1 AKVADS
7 NASGN
12 VTAGPNSL
20 AGGIAGSGNGSFTN
34 VSTSSAQTVKAGNDS
49 VLGGLVAVIELG
61 GSVSNSASHG
71 AVSGPGAKSV
81 VGGVVGVN
89 AGNVSGT
96 TASGTVT
103 AANSS
108 YAGGL
113 IGINFGSV
121 QSSST
126 TSTAS
131 VTGTGQSVIGGLV
144 GANGGTVDHS
154 NAAGAVT
161 GTGQSHIIG
170 GLGRAHPPGA
180 HLPPPV
186 RPPRSA

>member
-34 VSTSSAQTVKAGNDS
+34 VSTGSAQTVKAGNDS
-49 VLGGLVAVIELG
+49 VLGGLVAVLELG

-71 AVSGPGAKSV
+71 AVSGLGAKSI
-81 VGGVVGVN
+81 VGGGVGVN

-96 TASGTVT
+96 TASGTGT
-103 AANSS
+103 AADSR

-126 TSTAS
+126 PSTAS

-161 GTGQSHIIG
+161 GTGQSNIIG
-170 GLGRAHPPGA
+170 GLVGANVLVLNVPAQFAIPG
-180 HLPPPV
+180 
-186 RPPRSA
+186 S